1 MAVYRGGMEN
11 MRHETRPCA
20 HCGGIIAPD
29 DTTCATCGR
38 PYIPDAS
45 ATDDAS
51 SPAADGTA
59 SADVPPPPSDVAMSS
74 APPPPAAAIT
84 DESRMWAM
92 GAHLSALAGVLL
104 GGLPAFLGPLVVW
117 LLRRDE
123 HDPFA
128 AAHAREALNFN
139 ISVIMYAVVGVLVTI
154 LTLGLALLIVVPV
167 GIILFILYLVV
178 TVRGA
183 IAASRSEYYDYPLT
197 IRLVR

>member
-1 MAVYRGGMEN
+1 MDN

-20 HCGGIIAPD
+20 HCGGVIAPD

-38 PYIPDAS
+38 PYIPDATH
-45 ATDDAS
+45 ATDAS
-51 SPAADGTA
+51 T
-59 SADVPPPPSDVAMSS
+59 
-74 APPPPAAAIT
+74 PPPAGGAGT
-84 DESRMWAM
+84 DEAPASARSPEPVPSGAPAVTEESRMWAM

-139 ISVIMYAVVGVLVTI
+139 ISVIIYAVVAGLVTI
-154 LTLGLALLIVVPV
+154 VTLGLALLIVVPLA
-167 GIILFILYLVV
+167 IIVFVLYVVV
-178 TVRGA
+178 TIRGT
-183 IAASRSEYYDYPLT
+183 IAASRGEYYDYPLT
-197 IRLVR
+197 IRLVS